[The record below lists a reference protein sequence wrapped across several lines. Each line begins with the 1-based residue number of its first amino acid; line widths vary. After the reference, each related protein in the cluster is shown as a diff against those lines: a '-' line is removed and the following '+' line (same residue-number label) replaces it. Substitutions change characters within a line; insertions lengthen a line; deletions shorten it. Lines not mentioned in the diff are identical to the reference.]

1 MEDMHKLYKE
11 NASKVYY
18 FLLSLS
24 RNVHVS
30 EDLTQE
36 TMLRAILN
44 IKTFKGNCKLSV
56 WLFQIAKNLYFEW
69 YNKNKRVVSLSELD
83 CYEPSDNSLEQ
94 ELINKES
101 AQSIFEFLNKLPEPY
116 KEVFT
121 LHTLGEV
128 PLNQISQLYEKSDS
142 WARVTYYRAKQMII
156 EKMKGESLWIE

>member
-83 CYEPSDNSLEQ
+83 CYEPSDNS
-94 ELINKES
+94 
-101 AQSIFEFLNKLPEPY
+101 
-116 KEVFT
+116 
-121 LHTLGEV
+121 
-128 PLNQISQLYEKSDS
+128 
-142 WARVTYYRAKQMII
+142 
-156 EKMKGESLWIE
+156 

>member
-1 MEDMHKLYKE
+1 MEDMHKLYEE
-11 NASKVYY
+11 NASKVYC

>member
-56 WLFQIAKNLYFEW
+56 WLIQIAKNLYFEW
-69 YNKNKRVVSLSELD
+69 YNKNNKIVYFTEFE
-83 CYEPSDNSLEQ
+83 YPEPSENTLEQ
-94 ELINKES
+94 DLINKES
-101 AQSIFEFLNKLPEPY
+101 AQSILEFLNKLPEPY

-156 EKMKGESLWIE
+156 EKMKGESLWLE

>member
-1 MEDMHKLYKE
+1 MEDMHKLYEE
-11 NASKVYY
+11 NALKVYY

-24 RNVHVS
+24 RNIHVS

-44 IKTFKGNCKLSV
+44 IKSFRGNCKLSV

-69 YNKNKRVVSLSELD
+69 YNKNKKTVSITELN
-83 CYEPSDNSLEQ
+83 YSEPSENSLEQ
-94 ELINKES
+94 DLINKES
-101 AQSIFEFLNKLPEPY
+101 AQSILAFLNELAEPY
-116 KEVFT
+116 QEVFT

-128 PLNQISQLYEKSDS
+128 PLKQISQLFEKSDS

-156 EKMKGESLWIE
+156 KKMKGESLWLE